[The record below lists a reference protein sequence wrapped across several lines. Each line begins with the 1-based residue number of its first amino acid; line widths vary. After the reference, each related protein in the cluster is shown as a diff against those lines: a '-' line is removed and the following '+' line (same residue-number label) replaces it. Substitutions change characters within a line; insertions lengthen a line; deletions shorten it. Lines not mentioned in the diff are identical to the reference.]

1 MLEEAEARRRILER
15 AQPGSVIWVPLELAH
30 GQVLAQEMVGAV
42 DLPLFDNSAMDGYAV
57 RAAEAVAGAR
67 LRVAKLAQPAGGD
80 LGLVLE
86 PGQAI
91 GIFTGA
97 VIPEGADAVV
107 MQEDV
112 EREGDSILIREG
124 VVEGEN
130 IRRRGG
136 DLRAGE
142 RLLERG
148 DILTPIRLGL
158 LASQGIPE
166 VPVHAKPLV
175 QIVTTGDELVD
186 PGAPLLRG
194 EIYNSNS
201 PMLQAAVARAGG
213 VAAAEHAL
221 DDPGEIRGTLSR
233 ALASADLVVVAGGV
247 SVGARDYVKEVLNE
261 LGVITE
267 FWRVRV
273 KPGKPF
279 LFGYHPDG
287 TLVFGLPGNPVSAYV
302 TFTLFVEP
310 VIRRLLGLP
319 VNPDGNGVGLVTA
332 RVDEPMGNAG
342 DRPHYLRGK
351 IVEGRVRLSGTQES
365 HAIHGLSQANCLVRL
380 EPGQRLAPGDE
391 VSCRL
396 L

>member
-67 LRVAKLAQPAGGD
+67 LRVAKLAQPAGD
-80 LGLVLE
+80 DIGLVLE
-86 PGQAI
+86 PRQAI

-97 VIPEGADAVV
+97 VIQEGADAVV

-247 SVGARDYVKEVLNE
+247 SVGARAYVKAVLNA

-279 LFGYHPDG
+279 LFGYHPEG

-319 VNPDGNGVGLVTA
+319 VNPDGNGGGLVTA
-332 RVDEPMGNAG
+332 RVD
-342 DRPHYLRGK
+342 
-351 IVEGRVRLSGTQES
+351 
-365 HAIHGLSQANCLVRL
+365 
-380 EPGQRLAPGDE
+380 
-391 VSCRL
+391 
-396 L
+396 

>member
-112 EREGDSILIREG
+112 ERVGDSILIREG

-148 DILTPIRLGL
+148 DILTPTRLGL

>member
-148 DILTPIRLGL
+148 DILTPTRLGL

-319 VNPDGNGVGLVTA
+319 VNPDGNGGGLVTA

>member
-148 DILTPIRLGL
+148 DILTPTRLGL